1 MGANGMYITLTEQNF
16 QTEVV
21 QTPQPVL
28 VDFWADWCRPCH
40 ALAPAIE
47 ELAADFLGKAK
58 VGKLDVDVNPGLA
71 AQYAIRSIPTLLFFK
86 DGRVVDRMVGVVR
99 KQGLAGKLNA
109 LVQKT
114 SVPAYVGSQTLG
126 CLLGRL
132 RNSW

>member
-58 VGKLDVDVNPGLA
+58 VGKLDVDVNPDLA

-86 DGRVVDRMVGVVR
+86 DGRVVDRMVGVVH
-99 KQGLAGKLNA
+99 KQGLADKLNA

-114 SVPAYVGSQTLG
+114 SVAA
-126 CLLGRL
+126 
-132 RNSW
+132 

>member
-86 DGRVVDRMVGVVR
+86 DGRVVDRMVGVVH

-114 SVPAYVGSQTLG
+114 SVAA
-126 CLLGRL
+126 
-132 RNSW
+132 

>member
-28 VDFWADWCRPCH
+28 VDFWAGWCGPCR
-40 ALAPAIE
+40 AIAPAIE

-58 VGKLDVDVNPGLA
+58 VGKLDVEANPSLA
-71 AQYAIRSIPTLLFFK
+71 AQYAIHSIPPLLFFK

-99 KQGLAGKLNA
+99 KQGLADKLNA

-114 SVPAYVGSQTLG
+114 SVAA
-126 CLLGRL
+126 
-132 RNSW
+132 

>member
-1 MGANGMYITLTEQNF
+1 MGNNGRDITLTEENF
-16 QTEVV
+16 QTEVL

-28 VDFWADWCRPCH
+28 VDFRADWCRPCH

-99 KQGLAGKLNA
+99 KQELAGKLNA

-114 SVPAYVGSQTLG
+114 SVAA
-126 CLLGRL
+126 
-132 RNSW
+132 

>member
-58 VGKLDVDVNPGLA
+58 VGKLDVEANPGLA
-71 AQYAIRSIPTLLFFK
+71 AQYAIHSIPTLLYFK
-86 DGRVVDRMVGVVR
+86 DGREVDRVVGVVR
-99 KQGLAGKLNA
+99 KQELADKLNA

-114 SVPAYVGSQTLG
+114 SVMT
-126 CLLGRL
+126 
-132 RNSW
+132 